1 MMNLM
6 GPYFAFGVVWC
17 CWCGLHSYL
26 ISFQVTRWLE
36 KRYGSTIRFYR
47 LTYNLFSCISLA
59 APLFF
64 GFYLRANE
72 TLLFTWNGWSEAVR
86 YAFLFLSFLLFLG
99 GARHYK
105 LSHFLGL
112 AQIRTGHNS
121 LLLGD
126 KVCFETAGVSG
137 IVRHP
142 WYLGGII
149 LVWSAFDAIYPSTL
163 ITSIIIS
170 CYFVI
175 GCILEERKLV
185 AHYGNDYRVYQQR
198 VSMLFPAKWLIGIIS
213 NIK

>member
-1 MMNLM
+1 MNLTC
-6 GPYFAFGVVWC
+6 PYLAFGVVWC

-26 ISFQVTRWLE
+26 ISFQVTNRLE
-36 KRYGSTIRFYR
+36 KRFGSAARFYR
-47 LTYNLFSCISLA
+47 LAYNLFSCTSLA

-64 GFYLRANE
+64 GLYLRGNE
-72 TLLFTWNGWSEAVR
+72 TPLFTWDGWPEVVR
-86 YAFLFLSFLLFLG
+86 YAFIFFSFLLFFG

-112 AQIRTGHNS
+112 TQIRTGQNS

-126 KVCFETAGVSG
+126 TICFETAGVSG

-149 LVWSAFDAIYPSTL
+149 LVWSAFDAIYLSTL
-163 ITSIIIS
+163 ISSIIIS

-185 AHYGNDYRVYQQR
+185 AHYGNDYRLYQQR
-198 VSMLFPAKWLIGIIS
+198 VSMLFPAKWLTGIVS
-213 NIK
+213 KNK